1 MQINSAIRALLG
13 ATAVAAAFAV
23 SAPVM
28 AQATTV
34 TVGPGGTFTATGAG
48 AITKGT
54 TTISCTVHFSGNLVP
69 GSYPATANDPAGTFT
84 GSSVVGSV
92 TASSFTAGS
101 PLCVSSSSV
110 NLPWNVVAT
119 GGTYTAPRPATAHT
133 VNLTFG
139 NTSNTIDLR
148 NTSIG
153 DCVGNITGVLNTST
167 NTIVI
172 QAQAMTG
179 VNPATACHLHGPG
192 TSDNANPISLTLSP
206 STTVTVN

>member
-1 MQINSAIRALLG
+1 MQFNSAIRALLG

-34 TVGPGGTFTATGAG
+34 SVSPGGTFTATGAG

-54 TTISCTVHFSGNLVP
+54 TTISCTVHFSGNLVA
-69 GSYPATANDPAGTFT
+69 GAYPATVSGTTFS
-84 GSSVVGSV
+84 GSSQVGSV
-92 TASSFTAGS
+92 TAASFTAGS
-101 PLCVSSSSV
+101 LLCGSSSAA
-110 NLPWNVVAT
+110 NLPWNVIAT
-119 GGTYTAPRPATAHT
+119 GGTFTGTRPAPADT

-139 NTSNTIDLR
+139 NTANTIDLR

-153 DCVGNITGVLNTST
+153 DCLGNVVGVLHPAT
-167 NTIVI
+167 NSIVI

-179 VNPATACHLHGPG
+179 ANPTTACHLHGPG
-192 TSDNANPISLTLSP
+192 TSDNNTAITLTLSP